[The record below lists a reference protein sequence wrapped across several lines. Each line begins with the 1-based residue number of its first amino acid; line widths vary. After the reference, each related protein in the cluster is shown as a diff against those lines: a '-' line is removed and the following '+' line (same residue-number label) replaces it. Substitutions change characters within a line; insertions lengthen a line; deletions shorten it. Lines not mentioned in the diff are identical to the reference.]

1 MDFLFSFI
9 PMKIGFYCIFTLL
22 ASFVKRNF
30 FENNVENSF
39 IFEIN
44 CKRASLMIVFVQLIS
59 RKGY

>member
-1 MDFLFSFI
+1 
-9 PMKIGFYCIFTLL
+9 MKIGFYCIFTFLS
-22 ASFVKRNF
+22 SFVKRNF

-59 RKGY
+59 WKGY